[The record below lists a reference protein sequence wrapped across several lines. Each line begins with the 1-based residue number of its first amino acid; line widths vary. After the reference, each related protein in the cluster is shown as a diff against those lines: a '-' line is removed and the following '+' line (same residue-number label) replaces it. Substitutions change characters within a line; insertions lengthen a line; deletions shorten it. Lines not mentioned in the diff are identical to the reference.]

1 MISQLTSVARPIAGF
16 ARGFSYP
23 LRALRFF
30 RQHPGM
36 LRYVA
41 VPFIINLLIF
51 SATVYF
57 GLGWFDWVVAHYAPG
72 IDVWYGVILYYLA
85 WVIALMMTLVIFF
98 FSFTIIG
105 NLVASPFNEFLS
117 ERTEGLVRGTQD
129 EQALS
134 VALIFKEARFALF
147 YEVKKMAFFILCML
161 ALLAINFIPLV
172 GAMAY
177 AVLMP
182 LFTLFFLGAEYMAFV
197 SMRKRYSFAQ
207 LRRYL
212 FRRPLLMAGFS
223 CSVFVLL
230 AIPFVQLFCIPLAV
244 VGATLLWC
252 DFPGE
257 ETEAERN

>member
-1 MISQLTSVARPIAGF
+1 MISQLSTVARPIAGF

-30 RQHPGM
+30 RQNPKM

-41 VPFIINLLIF
+41 IPFVINLLIF

-57 GLGWFDWVVAHYAPG
+57 GFGWFDWAIAHYAPG
-72 IDVWYGVILYYLA
+72 TDVWYGVILYYLA
-85 WVIALMMTLVIFF
+85 WVIALMMTLVISF
-98 FSFTIIG
+98 FSFTIVG
-105 NLVASPFNEFLS
+105 NLVAAPFNEFLS
-117 ERTEGLVRGTQD
+117 ERTEVMARGTQD

-134 VALIFKEARFALF
+134 AGLILKEARYAIF
-147 YEVKKMAFFILCML
+147 YELKKMAFFILCML
-161 ALLAINFIPLV
+161 MLLAINFIPLV
-172 GAMAY
+172 GAMVY
-177 AVLMP
+177 ALLMP
-182 LFTLFFLGAEYMAFV
+182 LFTLFFLGVEYMAFV
-197 SMRKRYSFAQ
+197 TMRKHYSFAQ

-212 FRRPLLMAGFS
+212 FKRPLLMAGFS
-223 CSVFVLL
+223 CSIFVLL

-257 ETEAERN
+257 EAESGL

>member
-1 MISQLTSVARPIAGF
+1 MIAQMTRAVLPVAGF
-16 ARGFSYP
+16 VRGFSYP
-23 LRALRFF
+23 LRALCFF

-41 VPFIINLLIF
+41 IPFIINLLIF
-51 SATVYF
+51 SATIYF
-57 GLGWFDWVVAHYAPG
+57 GIGWFDWAVAHYAPG
-72 IDVWYGVILYYLA
+72 TDVWYGVILYYLA
-85 WVIALMMTLVIFF
+85 WVTALMMTLVIIF

-105 NLVASPFNEFLS
+105 NLIASPFNEFLS
-117 ERTEGLVRGTQD
+117 ERTE
-129 EQALS
+129 ALADRHPDGQCLS
-134 VALIFKEARFALF
+134 AAFIFKEAKYAIF
-147 YEVKKMAFFILCML
+147 YELKKMAFFILCML
-161 ALLAINFIPLV
+161 ALLALNFIPLV

-197 SMRKRYSFAQ
+197 TMRKHFSFAQ

-212 FRRPLLMAGFS
+212 FGRPLLMAGFS

-257 ETEAERN
+257 DGIAGF